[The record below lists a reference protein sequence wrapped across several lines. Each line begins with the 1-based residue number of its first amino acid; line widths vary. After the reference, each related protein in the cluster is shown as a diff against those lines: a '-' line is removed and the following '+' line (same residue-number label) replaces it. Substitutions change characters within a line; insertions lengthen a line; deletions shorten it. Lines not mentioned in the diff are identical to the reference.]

1 MLQVQDLTVGY
12 GPSVVVHG
20 ISLEVNHGEIVSL
33 LGRNGA
39 GKTTTLRSIMGLTP
53 ARSGS
58 VRFKGMEIARR
69 QPFEIARHGIGYVP
83 DDRRI
88 FPDLTVDENLEIARR
103 ATARNRAR
111 WTAEHVYTLFPALR
125 GLSRSRGDHLS
136 GGEQKMLAIGRAL
149 MKNPDLLLLDEP
161 AEGLAPIVVG
171 HLIEVFRQI
180 RGTDITILL
189 ADQNLNF
196 CRRLADRGYVMTKGL
211 IQFAG
216 TMERIWQD
224 QDVVRQYLGV

>member
-20 ISLEVNHGEIVSL
+20 ISMEVNHGEIVSL

-58 VRFKGMEIARR
+58 VRFKGTEIAGR
-69 QPFEIARHGIGYVP
+69 QPFEIARLGIGYVP

-88 FPDLTVDENLEIARR
+88 FADLTVEENLEIARR
-103 ATARNRAR
+103 TAGGDRAR
-111 WTAEHVYTLFPALR
+111 WTAEQVYTLFPALR
-125 GLSRSRGDHLS
+125 PLRRSQGDRLS

-171 HLIEVFRQI
+171 HLTEVFRQV
-180 RGTDITILL
+180 RNTDITILV

-211 IQFAG
+211 IQLAG
-216 TMERIWQD
+216 TMERIWHD
-224 QDVVRQYLGV
+224 QEVVRQHLGV